1 MNDNNGFLSMLIKLN
16 NEYSQIL
23 YLIAYLYENAQINY
37 EQKIALKKL
46 VLLNSKNIFS
56 ALKELKSSQNM
67 EKFCENLMN
76 LIPNLYDKENQS
88 ANLSQNK
95 AKHLISI
102 SSNSWNEEIT
112 KDDNN
117 NIDYQ

>member
-1 MNDNNGFLSMLIKLN
+1 MNDNNGILSMLIKLN

-37 EQKIALKKL
+37 EQKIELKKL

-76 LIPNLYDKENQS
+76 LIPNLSDKENQS